1 MFRFQTTLATIR
13 RAGLF
18 AAGLFSAVAIILC
31 ASPARAHQLWIETD
45 PAGEV
50 GEERKI
56 HVCWGHSGYRETGAR
71 LAGQHSKLTASVMGP
86 KGRAALDLAKADDC
100 FVAKFNPGVPGR
112 YVIGADLQVGIID
125 KEFHG
130 IPAKTRIVMVG
141 KSFTRVSGA
150 QDEAMA
156 RLGFDLEIVPVALT
170 SERKP
175 GDLVTVKVLHK
186 GKPIGGR
193 NVVVSA
199 TTQGAVPPPENPRLQ
214 TREWSIEATA
224 DPKTGEVT
232 FPLIV
237 GGQHT
242 FFIKYFDETPGT
254 YDGDRND
261 SSDFSHL
268 RKGDTYERTLYI
280 STLTVDVKTD

>member
-1 MFRFQTTLATIR
+1 MFRFRTIPVSGR
-13 RAGLF
+13 RAGISC
-18 AAGLFSAVAIILC
+18 AGLLLAVAVILF

-45 PAGEV
+45 TAGEV
-50 GEERKI
+50 GEKHEVQ
-56 HVCWGHSGYRETGAR
+56 VCWGHSGYKETGPR
-71 LAGQHSKLTASVMGP
+71 LAGQQSKLTACVLGP
-86 KGRAALDLAKADDC
+86 KGRGALDLATDDDC
-100 FVAKFNPGVPGR
+100 FLAKFNPDVAGC

-130 IPAKTRIVMVG
+130 IPAKTQIVMVG
-141 KSFTRVSGA
+141 KSFTRVGGA
-150 QDEAMA
+150 RHEAIA
-156 RLGFDLEIVPVALT
+156 ALGFDLEIVPVALP
-170 SERKP
+170 SELKP
-175 GDLVTVKVLHK
+175 GGLVTVKVLHK

-199 TTQGAVPPPENPRLQ
+199 ATQGVVPLAEDPRLQ

-237 GGQHT
+237 GGQHMFT
-242 FFIKYFDETPGT
+242 IKYFDETPGT

-268 RKGDTYERTLYI
+268 RKGDSFERTMYI
-280 STLTVDVKTD
+280 STLTVGVNAK